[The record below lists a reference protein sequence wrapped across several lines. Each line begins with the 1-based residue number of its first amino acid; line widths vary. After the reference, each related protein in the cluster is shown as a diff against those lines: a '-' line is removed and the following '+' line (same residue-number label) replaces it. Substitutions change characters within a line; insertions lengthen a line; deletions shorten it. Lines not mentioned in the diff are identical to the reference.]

1 MSGAMEGPAGTAVP
15 DSDDREDRT
24 LRALLRRVAA
34 REAAAETELCAR
46 LWPFV
51 RRRVED
57 ARRRRNWFWLSDV
70 EGVVQEVFVQFFAAQ
85 REGKF
90 AFEGK
95 KRLEGFLVRTAF
107 FVAMN
112 LKDRVAKERALSLF
126 DEEEGGLRFD
136 VAALAEA
143 LPEQLD
149 RAECLRLLARAIGGL
164 NENRREVVE
173 RTLLGQKVRDICAA
187 TGKSAA
193 SVSGLKFNAFVDLR
207 RLLAELDFTARCGE
221 LFGLEGATA

>member
-1 MSGAMEGPAGTAVP
+1 MSGALEGPGGPTLPAL
-15 DSDDREDRT
+15 DDPEDRT
-24 LRALLRRVAA
+24 LAALLRRVAA
-34 REAAAETELCAR
+34 RDAAAESELCAR
-46 LWPFV
+46 FWPFV
-51 RRRVED
+51 RKRVEE
-57 ARRRRNWFWLSDV
+57 ARRRRNWFWLTDV
-70 EGVVQEVFVQFFAAQ
+70 EGVVQEVFIQFFTAQ

-95 KRLEGFLVRTAF
+95 RRLEGFLVRTAF

-112 LKDRVAKERALSLF
+112 LKDRVARDRALSLF

-149 RAECLRLLARAIGGL
+149 RGECLRLLARAIAGL

-173 RTLLGQKVRDICAA
+173 RTLLGQKVRDICGA

-207 RLLAELDFTARCGE
+207 RLLAELDFSARCGE
-221 LFGLEGATA
+221 LFGLEGIA